1 MSDEK
6 SLIEHLIASSKTLA
20 TAESCTGGLIGKL
33 LTDVSGSSAA
43 YLGGIISYS
52 NEVKH
57 RVLGVPQELLDIY
70 GAVSAQVAKAMA
82 EGARRVI
89 GSDLAVSVTG
99 IAGPKSDSTNK
110 PVGLVY
116 IGVTDGTT
124 TEVREYRFSGD
135 RETVRSTTAQT
146 ALRNVAL
153 FLERQEK
160 S

>member
-1 MSDEK
+1 MSEEK
-6 SLIEHLIASSKTLA
+6 SLIEQLIASGKTLA

-57 RVLGVPQELLDIY
+57 HVLGVPQDLLDTY

-82 EGARRVI
+82 EGSKGVI
-89 GSDLAVSVTG
+89 NSDLAVSVTG
-99 IAGPKSDSTNK
+99 IAGPKSDNTNK

-116 IGVTDGTT
+116 IGVTDGVTT
-124 TEVREYRFSGD
+124 DVQEYHFSGD
-135 RETVRSTTAQT
+135 RETIRNTTAQT
-146 ALRNVAL
+146 ALHNVSL
-153 FLERQEK
+153 FLQK
-160 S
+160 

>member
-1 MSDEK
+1 MSEEK
-6 SLIEHLIASSKTLA
+6 SLIKQLIASGKTLA

-57 RVLGVPQELLDIY
+57 HVLGVPQELLDTY

-82 EGARRVI
+82 EGATRVI
-89 GSDLAVSVTG
+89 GADLAVSVTG
-99 IAGPKSDSTNK
+99 IAGPKSDNTNK

-116 IGVTDGTT
+116 IAVTDGVTT
-124 TEVREYRFSGD
+124 DVQEYHFSGD
-135 RETVRSTTAQT
+135 RQQIRNATAQT
-146 ALRNVAL
+146 ALSKVSS
-153 FLERQEK
+153 FLARL
-160 S
+160 

>member
-1 MSDEK
+1 MSEEK
-6 SLIEHLIASSKTLA
+6 SLIEQLIAAGKTLA

-57 RVLGVPQELLDIY
+57 HVLGVPQELLDTY

-82 EGARRVI
+82 EGATRVI
-89 GSDLAVSVTG
+89 GADLAVSVTG
-99 IAGPKSDSTNK
+99 IAGPKSDNTNK

-116 IGVTDGTT
+116 IAVTDGVTT
-124 TEVREYRFSGD
+124 DVQEYHFSGD
-135 RETVRSTTAQT
+135 RQQIRNATAQT
-146 ALRNVAL
+146 ALSKVSS
-153 FLERQEK
+153 FLARL
-160 S
+160 

>member
-1 MSDEK
+1 MSEEK
-6 SLIEHLIASSKTLA
+6 YLIEQLVKSGKTLA

-52 NEVKH
+52 NKVKNE
-57 RVLGVPQELLDIY
+57 VLGVPQKLLDTY

-89 GSDLAVSVTG
+89 GADLAVSVTG
-99 IAGPKSDSTNK
+99 IAGPNSDNTNK

-116 IGVTDGTT
+116 IGVTDGVMTD
-124 TEVREYRFSGD
+124 VQEYHFSGD
-135 RETVRSTTAQT
+135 RRQIRNATAQT
-146 ALRNVAL
+146 ALSKTAL
-153 FLERQEK
+153 FLQRNCR
-160 S
+160 

>member
-1 MSDEK
+1 MSEEK
-6 SLIEHLIASSKTLA
+6 SLIKQLIASGKTLA

-52 NEVKH
+52 NEVKNE
-57 RVLGVPQELLDIY
+57 VLGVPQKMLDTY

-89 GSDLAVSVTG
+89 GADLAVSVTG
-99 IAGPKSDSTNK
+99 IAGPKSDNTNK

-116 IGVTDGTT
+116 IGVTDGVT
-124 TEVREYRFSGD
+124 TEVQEYHFSGD
-135 RETVRSTTAQT
+135 RETIRNTTAQT
-146 ALRNVAL
+146 ALHNVAL
-153 FLERQEK
+153 FLQK
-160 S
+160 